1 MLEKPQEVKE
11 AVKIMTE
18 AGEYVSLESPTD
30 SHLPYT
36 RDELYQIGLDGAY
49 ELLKDISAKQEELL
63 KHVRDQNRINANQ
76 RQIDAEKDKELNDI
90 KTRLDSLENHS
101 YKIVLMTVLEVYYK
115 KKMFTK
121 TAPPYDFSLS
131 TELDRLDPG
140 QLLSNTGLSVSQW
153 RQMRQLCLR
162 NPSGRNA
169 VVHEKYPSFEIAEKA
184 FQSLVGVDKPVL
196 LLLRNDKH
204 IYEPDGRLEMNDKLN
219 EEDGTCVNVMTEA
232 NDISKLESSVDSHR
246 SYTDDASKKTNQF
259 GFYEILKSFNKDL
272 EDINYS
278 IKDQQRINDEQNRIN
293 EQHFKQLSE
302 LKGRLGVL
310 ENFSYKSVLMT
321 MIAVFFKEKMY
332 AYSAPPDI
340 FSLSTAIDIA
350 DPGQLQSKTGFSVS
364 QWRAMLHACVDNC
377 HDRDIVVNEKYPSF
391 EIAEKAFLL
400 LVGMDKPDTE
410 LRRLFM
416 RILEH
421 V

>member
-1 MLEKPQEVKE
+1 M
-11 AVKIMTE
+11 
-18 AGEYVSLESPTD
+18 
-30 SHLPYT
+30 
-36 RDELYQIGLDGAY
+36 
-49 ELLKDISAKQEELL
+49 
-63 KHVRDQNRINANQ
+63 
-76 RQIDAEKDKELNDI
+76 
-90 KTRLDSLENHS
+90 
-101 YKIVLMTVLEVYYK
+101 
-115 KKMFTK
+115 
-121 TAPPYDFSLS
+121 
-131 TELDRLDPG
+131 
-140 QLLSNTGLSVSQW
+140 
-153 RQMRQLCLR
+153 
-162 NPSGRNA
+162 
-169 VVHEKYPSFEIAEKA
+169 
-184 FQSLVGVDKPVL
+184 
-196 LLLRNDKH
+196 
-204 IYEPDGRLEMNDKLN
+204 
-219 EEDGTCVNVMTEA
+219 
-232 NDISKLESSVDSHR
+232 LESSVDSDR

-278 IKDQQRINDEQNRIN
+278 IKDQQRITDEQNRIN

-310 ENFSYKSVLMT
+310 ANFSYKSVLMT

-340 FSLSTAIDIA
+340 FSLSTATDIA
-350 DPGQLQSKTGFSVS
+350 DPGQLQSKIGFSVS

-416 RILEH
+416 RILEN